1 MRWLQSCVGCSHD
14 RANRLLIQVSARLF
28 ADGHTAMAQDVRQ
41 LAHQWTPEQERRL
54 VGGETIDRTGAPII
68 R

>member
-1 MRWLQSCVGCSHD
+1 MIEPH
-14 RANRLLIQVSARLF
+14 RLLIQVSARLF

-41 LAHQWTPEQERRL
+41 LAHQWTPDQERRL
-54 VGGETIDRTGAPII
+54 VGGETIDKTGAPVI

>member
-1 MRWLQSCVGCSHD
+1 LAAAVIEPHH
-14 RANRLLIQVSARLF
+14 LLIQVSARLF
-28 ADGHTAMAQDVRQ
+28 ADGHTTMAQDVRQ

-54 VGGETIDRTGAPII
+54 VGGETIDKTGAPII